1 MPYRFV
7 DEVAIAD
14 VEFRAWGRDL
24 AEVFKAAADA
34 TMNVM
39 IYDLS
44 SIQPSERREIVLEN
58 DTPDLL
64 LFDLLQELIYYKD
77 AEGLLLRVSTVD
89 IRQANGN
96 YHLYAVATGEPLDP
110 ARHEQGVDVKAVT
123 LHRFSLEQDA
133 NGWKTYIILDI

>member
-1 MPYRFV
+1 MPYQFV

-14 VEFRAWGRDL
+14 VEFRAWGQDL
-24 AEVFKAAADA
+24 AEVFTAAADA

-39 IYDLS
+39 VHDLG

-64 LFDLLQELIYYKD
+64 LFNLLQELIYYKD
-77 AEGLLLRVSTVD
+77 AEGLLLRITTVD
-89 IRQANGN
+89 IRQANDN
-96 YHLYAVATGEPLDP
+96 YQLHAVAMGEPLDP

-133 NGWKTYIILDI
+133 EGWKTYIILDI